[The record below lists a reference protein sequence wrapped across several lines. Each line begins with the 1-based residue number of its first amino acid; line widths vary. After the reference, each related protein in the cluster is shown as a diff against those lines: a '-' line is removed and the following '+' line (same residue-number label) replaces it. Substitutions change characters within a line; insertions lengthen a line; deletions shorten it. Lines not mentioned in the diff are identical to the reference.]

1 MIVLR
6 NKEFSKKTF
15 LDDCDMD
22 NKIFVNDY
30 MCFYSK
36 DKKKY
41 YSYNT
46 KTGQCYETYEPKKV
60 AEMIKL
66 HQDAQKQK
74 NRMLAEPVFYKSAK
88 NVTDKDVSRLKRL
101 DKFETASVL
110 GGVGVGLPLTA
121 IGAMNNGE
129 RYKVGL
135 AGIGAIAGGLA
146 GGAIAN
152 ANKRRIFNK
161 YNPNEKIKVLRTPF
175 TNRQKAA
182 EDDAKMM
189 AFETDVKVYN
199 KYKNG

>member
-1 MIVLR
+1 
-6 NKEFSKKTF
+6 
-15 LDDCDMD
+15 
-22 NKIFVNDY
+22 
-30 MCFYSK
+30 
-36 DKKKY
+36 
-41 YSYNT
+41 
-46 KTGQCYETYEPKKV
+46 V

-74 NRMLAEPVFYKSAK
+74 NKILAEPVFYKSAK